1 MSDILVTGV
10 TGGTGGAT
18 ATSLAAG
25 GTRFRAMTRRSGVQM
40 PAGGE
45 PVVADFDDHDSLR
58 RALDGVRA
66 VFLVTPSTEHA
77 ESQQIRFLDLAEA
90 AGVEHVVLLSQ
101 FASRSDS
108 PVRFLRYHAA
118 VEERLLAS
126 SLGATILRPNLFMQ
140 GLLVFRSQ
148 ILSSGTIGAPIGDA
162 PVSTI
167 DVDDIGAVAANA
179 LVSPQPQGTLT
190 LTGPEALT
198 HADMADALGSAS
210 GRPIRF
216 VPAAPE
222 EFAAALTGLMP
233 AWQIEGLVED
243 YTHYARGEAGAITA
257 DVEMVLGR
265 APGSFEDFAGRAG
278 AVLA

>member
-25 GTRFRAMTRRSGVQM
+25 GTRFRAMTRRDGVEM
-40 PAGGE
+40 SAGAE
-45 PVVADFDDHDSLR
+45 PVVADFDDADSLR

-77 ESQQIRFLDLAEA
+77 ESQQIRFLDIAEA

-101 FASRSDS
+101 LASRSDS

-118 VEERLLAS
+118 VEERLRAS
-126 SLGATILRPNLFMQ
+126 TLGVTILRPNLFMQ

-148 ILSSGTIGAPIGDA
+148 ILSSGVISAPIGDA
-162 PVSTI
+162 PVSII
-167 DVDDIGAVAANA
+167 DVDDIGEVAANT
-179 LVSPQPQGTLT
+179 LLSPQPHGTLT

-198 HADMADALGSAS
+198 HADMAHALGRAS
-210 GRPIRF
+210 RRPIRF
-216 VPAAPE
+216 ISAESEDV
-222 EFAAALTGLMP
+222 AAALTGLMP
-233 AWQIEGLVED
+233 PWQIEGLVED
-243 YTHYARGEAGAITA
+243 YAHYDRGEAGVVTG
-257 DVEMVLGR
+257 DVEEMLGR
-265 APGSFEDFAGRAG
+265 APSRFEDFAARVAP
-278 AVLA
+278 LLR